1 MVNIPM
7 LLHVMNSDCQASH
20 SPMMD
25 GIHLLINSLLVV
37 FKNNDNLSSS
47 LLLLVNEVLYLD
59 VSCRRHSAPEFR
71 PQMVINSLKLIC
83 SSGCWLQIQI
93 SFGRCWFASVISDT
107 IWGCHYQLLW
117 GVTSTDVK

>member
-7 LLHVMNSDCQASH
+7 LLCVMNSDCQASH

-25 GIHLLINSLLVV
+25 GIHLLINYMYLLVV

-47 LLLLVNEVLYLD
+47 LLLVVNEVLYLD

-71 PQMVINSLKLIC
+71 PQMIINSVKPIC
-83 SSGCWLQIQI
+83 
-93 SFGRCWFASVISDT
+93 
-107 IWGCHYQLLW
+107 
-117 GVTSTDVK
+117 